1 MWKGNYVSSGH
12 GKTTQRNFKMLLML
26 SSMKVKLFFV
36 KYIWLHINCYA
47 FKPKYQHSK
56 ETKHLRIPVEYKD
69 LVGDLMVAI
78 DKRFDVPKGRHILRK
93 FIDNLS

>member
-1 MWKGNYVSSGH
+1 MP
-12 GKTTQRNFKMLLML
+12 
-26 SSMKVKLFFV
+26 
-36 KYIWLHINCYA
+36 
-47 FKPKYQHSK
+47 FKPKYRHSK

>member
-1 MWKGNYVSSGH
+1 MP
-12 GKTTQRNFKMLLML
+12 
-26 SSMKVKLFFV
+26 
-36 KYIWLHINCYA
+36 